1 MFRNYFLTAIRH
13 LRKNKGYSFINIF
26 GLAVGMAVALLIG
39 LWVWHEKSYDAFNV
53 NKECIGRVMKKTEFN
68 GEKHIA
74 PGVMLPLYDELKTNY
89 PEVKYITRLDWGEGH
104 SLLVGDKKIL
114 KHGHFADPDIL
125 RIFSFPLVKGNVDNA
140 LKDTYSIVIT
150 ESLAKALFG
159 DADPMGRMVKMDNQS
174 NLVVTGILKDI
185 PENSTVNFDFLVP
198 YELDIATSDFVRGAK
213 GEWDNNFLQNI
224 VQLKEGVSIGSFSNK
239 IADIAQKKTKNKK
252 EAALFLHPMEKWYL
266 YSNFD
271 GWTNTGGPIDYVHM
285 FTFVGLL
292 VLFIAC
298 INFMNLSTARSEKRS
313 REVGIRKAIGSQR
326 SQLIAQFLGEAM
338 LTAFIAFLLS
348 LLIVKL
354 SLPLLKSVG
363 FQYITLNLANLP
375 LLGIALAGCILTG
388 LLAGSYPALYLSAF
402 KPVKVL
408 KGALTPGKGASL
420 PRKILVVTQFSF
432 SIALIIGVIIVF
444 QQIQHARN
452 RPLGY
457 NPNNLITLNL
467 SSNLKQNFLPLKRDI
482 LATGYVAAVSRSSSP
497 MTDVWNNWGN
507 FSWEGKDPNLNPN
520 FSVIMVDYDYD
531 EASGIRINEGR
542 FFSRQ
547 YATDSNAVVVNR
559 TAARFMGLKAPVV
572 GRHIKFGNEDM
583 TVIGVADDVVMD
595 DPFKPVEPAIM
606 LFRSYFVSQGF
617 IRLKDGVDVKKALA
631 AIQPIVDTYNPG
643 YPFDYGFT
651 DEAFAEKFKS
661 EDQAGRLSGIF
672 AALAIFISCLGLF
685 GLASFMAERRTR
697 EIGVRKVLG
706 ASIPQLWLLLSRD
719 FVLLVIISCLIAS
732 PLAWYFMHGWLD
744 KYDYRISIS
753 PVIFVA
759 TGLLAIAITLMTVS
773 WQAIKAAAANPIKS
787 LRTE

>member
-1 MFRNYFLTAIRH
+1 
-13 LRKNKGYSFINIF
+13 
-26 GLAVGMAVALLIG
+26 
-39 LWVWHEKSYDAFNV
+39 
-53 NKECIGRVMKKTEFN
+53 
-68 GEKHIA
+68 
-74 PGVMLPLYDELKTNY
+74 
-89 PEVKYITRLDWGEGH
+89 
-104 SLLVGDKKIL
+104 
-114 KHGHFADPDIL
+114 
-125 RIFSFPLVKGNVDNA
+125 
-140 LKDTYSIVIT
+140 
-150 ESLAKALFG
+150 
-159 DADPMGRMVKMDNQS
+159 
-174 NLVVTGILKDI
+174 
-185 PENSTVNFDFLVP
+185 
-198 YELDIATSDFVRGAK
+198 
-213 GEWDNNFLQNI
+213 
-224 VQLKEGVSIGSFSNK
+224 
-239 IADIAQKKTKNKK
+239 
-252 EAALFLHPMEKWYL
+252 
-266 YSNFD
+266 
-271 GWTNTGGPIDYVHM
+271 
-285 FTFVGLL
+285 
-292 VLFIAC
+292 
-298 INFMNLSTARSEKRS
+298 
-313 REVGIRKAIGSQR
+313 
-326 SQLIAQFLGEAM
+326 
-338 LTAFIAFLLS
+338 
-348 LLIVKL
+348 
-354 SLPLLKSVG
+354 
-363 FQYITLNLANLP
+363 
-375 LLGIALAGCILTG
+375 
-388 LLAGSYPALYLSAF
+388 
-402 KPVKVL
+402 
-408 KGALTPGKGASL
+408 
-420 PRKILVVTQFSF
+420 
-432 SIALIIGVIIVF
+432 
-444 QQIQHARN
+444 
-452 RPLGY
+452 
-457 NPNNLITLNL
+457 
-467 SSNLKQNFLPLKRDI
+467 
-482 LATGYVAAVSRSSSP
+482 

-759 TGLLAIAITLMTVS
+759 TALLAIAITLMTVS

>member
-1 MFRNYFLTAIRH
+1 
-13 LRKNKGYSFINIF
+13 
-26 GLAVGMAVALLIG
+26 
-39 LWVWHEKSYDAFNV
+39 
-53 NKECIGRVMKKTEFN
+53 
-68 GEKHIA
+68 
-74 PGVMLPLYDELKTNY
+74 
-89 PEVKYITRLDWGEGH
+89 
-104 SLLVGDKKIL
+104 
-114 KHGHFADPDIL
+114 
-125 RIFSFPLVKGNVDNA
+125 
-140 LKDTYSIVIT
+140 
-150 ESLAKALFG
+150 
-159 DADPMGRMVKMDNQS
+159 
-174 NLVVTGILKDI
+174 
-185 PENSTVNFDFLVP
+185 
-198 YELDIATSDFVRGAK
+198 
-213 GEWDNNFLQNI
+213 
-224 VQLKEGVSIGSFSNK
+224 
-239 IADIAQKKTKNKK
+239 
-252 EAALFLHPMEKWYL
+252 
-266 YSNFD
+266 
-271 GWTNTGGPIDYVHM
+271 
-285 FTFVGLL
+285 
-292 VLFIAC
+292 
-298 INFMNLSTARSEKRS
+298 
-313 REVGIRKAIGSQR
+313 
-326 SQLIAQFLGEAM
+326 
-338 LTAFIAFLLS
+338 
-348 LLIVKL
+348 
-354 SLPLLKSVG
+354 
-363 FQYITLNLANLP
+363 
-375 LLGIALAGCILTG
+375 
-388 LLAGSYPALYLSAF
+388 
-402 KPVKVL
+402 
-408 KGALTPGKGASL
+408 
-420 PRKILVVTQFSF
+420 
-432 SIALIIGVIIVF
+432 
-444 QQIQHARN
+444 
-452 RPLGY
+452 
-457 NPNNLITLNL
+457 
-467 SSNLKQNFLPLKRDI
+467 
-482 LATGYVAAVSRSSSP
+482 